1 MAFSDFKEIPD
12 VQAKFGIRHT
22 EQDFVHGEMLN
33 PSAHFLQEFAF
44 KQEHIAIFGSEA
56 ARCEA
61 IIFPVLLEVYK
72 AYAKD
77 YALWIG
83 KSIAYD
89 ETLTGTPDYLVSTR
103 SALGPLFVGHP
114 LIMLVEAKK
123 NDFDMGWG
131 QCLAELVAA
140 QKINDDADIPVHGI
154 VTDGK
159 SWEFGRLVGDGFT
172 QNITPFLL
180 ANLPELFGAL
190 DAVFKAATEAATPNA

>member
-1 MAFSDFKEIPD
+1 MREYVKTVPEVLEQF
-12 VQAKFGIRHT
+12 QIRYT
-22 EQDFVHGEMLN
+22 RNDFVNGEPLT
-33 PSAHFLQEFAF
+33 PSEQFLQELAFNQQYFDIFA
-44 KQEHIAIFGSEA
+44 SEA
-56 ARCEA
+56 IRCQA
-61 IIFPVLLEVYK
+61 FIFPVLRESYK
-72 AYAKD
+72 RYAKD

-103 SALGPLFVGHP
+103 AALGPLLVGHP

-140 QKINDDADIPVHGI
+140 QKINDDADIPVYGI

-190 DAVFKAATEAATPNA
+190 NAVFKAATEAATPNA